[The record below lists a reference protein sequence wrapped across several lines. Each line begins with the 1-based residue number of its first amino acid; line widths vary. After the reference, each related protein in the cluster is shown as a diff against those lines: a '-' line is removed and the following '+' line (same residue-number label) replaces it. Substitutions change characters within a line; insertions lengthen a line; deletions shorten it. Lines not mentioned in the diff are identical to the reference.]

1 MFVGVDFG
9 KQWRCMQW
17 YMMDSFLAEHVT
29 FDCMMCRCEDILCP
43 GEDYEAKIAA
53 MKRRANFM
61 QWNTHNIT
69 NMVLYITII
78 CLGIVGE
85 WNTHN
90 ITNMVLYI
98 TIICLGIIGE
108 SSAVFTSQN
117 ETTHPVSLQVGMQY
131 FGLASK

>member
-1 MFVGVDFG
+1 MIQLRLFICWRNEMLWMIFVGVDFG

-29 FDCMMCRCEDILCP
+29 FDCMMCRCEDILCL

-78 CLGIVGE
+78 CLGVIS
-85 WNTHN
+85 
-90 ITNMVLYI
+90 
-98 TIICLGIIGE
+98 E
-108 SSAVFTSQN
+108 SSAVFTS
-117 ETTHPVSLQVGMQY
+117 PS
-131 FGLASK
+131 